1 MIRRAAIRI
10 RNLVDDTFGD
20 AVHIGI
26 GLNTGEVIVGTIGGG
41 GKLEYTLIGDAVN
54 VAARVEQ
61 LTKTTGDTILLT
73 GSCAQTLANPVPLV
87 DRGRHEVKGKPEPV
101 QVYALAD

>member
-1 MIRRAAIRI
+1 MPLPNSCAIAARIRRGKLRVARLLVIRRAAIRI

-41 GKLEYTLIGDAVN
+41 GNSNTPSSAMPSTSPHASNNSPKPPATP
-54 VAARVEQ
+54 
-61 LTKTTGDTILLT
+61 
-73 GSCAQTLANPVPLV
+73 SC
-87 DRGRHEVKGKPEPV
+87 
-101 QVYALAD
+101 